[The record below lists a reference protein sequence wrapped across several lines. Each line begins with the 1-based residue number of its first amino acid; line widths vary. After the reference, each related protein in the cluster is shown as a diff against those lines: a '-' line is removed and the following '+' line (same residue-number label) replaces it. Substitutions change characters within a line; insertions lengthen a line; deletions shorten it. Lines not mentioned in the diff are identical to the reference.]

1 MNNTT
6 IKLRID
12 QLKAMDEF
20 VRSTNDETLFYEW
33 IELAVPDEPDESD
46 YEFIA
51 SDNKLYNDCVNL
63 FKKIVNDNDAYY

>member
-1 MNNTT
+1 MTNTK

-12 QLKAMDEF
+12 QLKAMNEF
-20 VRSTNDETLFYEW
+20 VCSANDETLFYEW
-33 IELAVPDEPDESD
+33 IEQAIPDEPSESD

-51 SDNKLYNDCVNL
+51 SDDVLYNDCVNL